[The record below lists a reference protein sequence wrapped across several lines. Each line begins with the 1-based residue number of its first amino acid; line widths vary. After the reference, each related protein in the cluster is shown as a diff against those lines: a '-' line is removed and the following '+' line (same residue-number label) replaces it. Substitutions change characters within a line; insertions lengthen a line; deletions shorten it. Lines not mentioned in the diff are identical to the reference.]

1 MNEQMNKYS
10 CVACILVSRPPE
22 ERELITVTY
31 LNPLVLRKELE
42 NMFENDGVDKLQ
54 SPNVVHDKTD
64 IFWNLVS
71 RDWKYIF
78 YLVIERSALVAWFRR
93 SLREFYTETCYFKA
107 RTSTAL
113 LVVLKERGCEIA
125 ASLVI

>member
-1 MNEQMNKYS
+1 MRWMNEQMNKYS
-10 CVACILVSRPPE
+10 CVVCILVSRPPE

-71 RDWKYIF
+71 RDWKYI
-78 YLVIERSALVAWFRR
+78 
-93 SLREFYTETCYFKA
+93 
-107 RTSTAL
+107 STQL
-113 LVVLKERGCEIA
+113 
-125 ASLVI
+125 